1 MARSKKTIIL
11 GTLVAV
17 FFALNF
23 LTFAN
28 QWVKKKHD
36 HHHPHHGPDHQEM
49 VEVHQVRFGRSVAPV
64 VETHVILRNEMEH
77 AAREVERVQRDM
89 ERVHEEMERA
99 QLEMARIDL
108 DKLRR
113 GLEDTRDFICSE
125 ELEQARRE
133 LDALRKRLKI
143 QSAALDQAHQHP
155 MLPQV
160 YVTPPV
166 VH

>member
-11 GTLVAV
+11 GTLVAL

-28 QWVKKKHD
+28 QWVKKNR
-36 HHHPHHGPDHQEM
+36 HHSKCHQER
-49 VEVHQVRFGRSVAPV
+49 VEVHQVRVVRSVAPV
-64 VETHVILRNEMEH
+64 AETHVILRNELEH
-77 AAREVERVQRDM
+77 AAREM
-89 ERVHEEMERA
+89 ERAQAEMERA
-99 QLEMARIDL
+99 QAEMARIDL

-125 ELEQARRE
+125 ELEKARRE
-133 LDALRKRLKI
+133 VEALRKRLRL

-155 MLPQV
+155 MIPHV